1 MRAWALIC
9 LRVAAAMAAALFARA
24 AVYYLFPTLNM
35 WPGVA
40 AVIALLVGLGV
51 LAAMLSSDKARKTPS
66 E

>member
-1 MRAWALIC
+1 
-9 LRVAAAMAAALFARA
+9 MAAALFARA